1 MKKSDKNQIARKYGF
16 DNGYVFGRILES
28 LNEIRNIA
36 SHHDRLWNIRLSR
49 VAPELDANVFGQ
61 KLDNKRPFFYFCVM
75 KMMLNVLSPHSE
87 WGVRVLDLLRNFP
100 ENSSENIRLEKFG
113 AIVGYAE
120 LDVWTNKNHRL

>member
-1 MKKSDKNQIARKYGF
+1 
-16 DNGYVFGRILES
+16 
-28 LNEIRNIA
+28 
-36 SHHDRLWNIRLSR
+36 
-49 VAPELDANVFGQ
+49 
-61 KLDNKRPFFYFCVM
+61 M